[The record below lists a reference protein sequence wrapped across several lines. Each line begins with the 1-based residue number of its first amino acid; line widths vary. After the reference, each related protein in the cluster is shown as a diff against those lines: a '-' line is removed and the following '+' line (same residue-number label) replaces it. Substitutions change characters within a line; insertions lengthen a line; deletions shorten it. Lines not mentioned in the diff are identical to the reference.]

1 VEIDSWKRLGR
12 VTAPKSALRGVR
24 LPFSEATVMGLVVR
38 VQNHVIFQSVHH
50 RALVTVKDV
59 LLPLNYP
66 GIILNLHPGIEALIC
81 SWL

>member
-1 VEIDSWKRLGR
+1 MHQPNTHTYTSIL
-12 VTAPKSALRGVR
+12 A
-24 LPFSEATVMGLVVR
+24 
-38 VQNHVIFQSVHH
+38 
-50 RALVTVKDV
+50 